1 MTVERL
7 PVLEVAS
14 LSGEVD
20 DVMRGIVDRLA
31 GLPGADGASLSTLD
45 GDTAFFRVCAG
56 ADAPLEGRTFALA
69 DTLGAECVGRG
80 NLTVFRRTTGL
91 DVDRCL
97 TPGAAAI
104 VLAPVEW
111 GGRTRG
117 ILGVRST
124 DENSFDENGVEKI
137 RMLAA
142 GASIA
147 LRNAEVV
154 EALAA
159 SERNYRQLHDRAA
172 DAVLVTHRSDTIV
185 DANAA
190 AASLLGYSVEELRA
204 MKVSE
209 MFSTAELTAL
219 PLRDDELM
227 QRGELRSERPFLRK
241 DGSEVMVEYSCR
253 VIGDGRVHTTLRDVT
268 ERRRN
273 EERLR
278 TNLGRLHA
286 IVQTQQEISS
296 LELDKEAVT
305 TTLVQRAQRLAGGD
319 GAAVQWFVDDDC
331 VFANCSGIAAPHV
344 GMRLER
350 AGSLA
355 GLAALVGE
363 ALYAPDAADDPRVNR
378 DATARLGVRSL
389 VCAPLYHDGQVQG
402 TLSVLSRRPQAFDEL
417 ALETVRLM
425 AEFVSS
431 VTRNAA
437 GLEMRRRLVEELET
451 QGLVVQYMQT
461 ALWVFDVGGDEL
473 RLEYANAASEA
484 ATGLA
489 AGEIIGQ
496 TIDEVLPAAAD
507 ELKAVLRQVHES
519 GVPID
524 AGEVEY
530 GDARIRPGIFTVKA
544 FPLAGDRIAVTFDN
558 VTEVA
563 RSRRALQESEARF
576 RGAFHSSAVGMALT
590 ALDGT
595 FVQVNDR
602 LAELLGYTVDEL
614 MQLGVAGITD
624 PGDFTVDLEYLERL
638 RSGEID
644 EFEREKQY
652 VRKDGTTLWAYL
664 TVSLIRGYDGAPTH
678 VVSHMLDI
686 TAQKEANLLFQATF
700 ENSVVPELVCDDDRR
715 LVRVNQAAA
724 DLLGVDRET
733 ALGLRVDDLFEDQTV
748 DLLWPQF
755 IEAGTLEAEAWF
767 HVPGGTKRRVE
778 FVATANVQPGVHIAV
793 VRDLTRQKELET
805 QLRQAQKM
813 EAVGRL
819 AGGIA
824 HDFNNLLTAI
834 SGYSEFLIEG
844 EEDDRLRRHAEEIK
858 RAAGR
863 AAALTGQLLAFSRR
877 QVLQPRVLDLNDVVS
892 DMDMMLR
899 RLIGEDVE
907 LVTMLDP
914 DLACVRADP
923 TQVEQVI
930 VNLAVN
936 AREAMAHGGSV
947 TIETSNVATDTG
959 SFVDLR
965 MTDTG
970 TGMTETERQQL
981 FDPFFTTKEGGT
993 GLGLATVYG
1002 IVEQSGGTIEVDS
1015 SPGNGSSFRILLPAV
1030 DAPVAERSPAPPA
1043 EAPPHGVETI
1053 LLVEDEQIVRR
1064 LVAEILESNGY
1075 RVLQAVDGPS
1085 ALELLRRHTGP
1096 VDLLVS
1102 DVVMPG
1108 MSGPEVANAVAAM
1121 RPGTQVLFISGYT
1134 DSAIGHHGVL
1144 EPGIGYLQKPFGAN
1158 DLTRAV
1164 RAILD
1169 EAPVPVG

>member
-1 MTVERL
+1 MGFGCSRPSRTRSPPKHSKERPRHDAEADVPRCGRPSGAQVDRLRAARRPWLRDRRPGGRRPRCDARDGGLAGGRGSAGPEGLATRRSRPRARRGARRRLVCRRSDRTVDWAPRHVDGARARRPPPPRRRAPPRGDRPPARHRLRDRAHASAEGVLAPRRSHAHAGSRDSAPAGALRMTVERL

-31 GLPGADGASLSTLD
+31 ALPGADGASLSTLD

-402 TLSVLSRRPQAFDEL
+402 TLSVLSRRPQAF
-417 ALETVRLM
+417 
-425 AEFVSS
+425 
-431 VTRNAA
+431 
-437 GLEMRRRLVEELET
+437 
-451 QGLVVQYMQT
+451 
-461 ALWVFDVGGDEL
+461 
-473 RLEYANAASEA
+473 
-484 ATGLA
+484 
-489 AGEIIGQ
+489 
-496 TIDEVLPAAAD
+496 
-507 ELKAVLRQVHES
+507 
-519 GVPID
+519 
-524 AGEVEY
+524 
-530 GDARIRPGIFTVKA
+530 
-544 FPLAGDRIAVTFDN
+544 
-558 VTEVA
+558 
-563 RSRRALQESEARF
+563 
-576 RGAFHSSAVGMALT
+576 
-590 ALDGT
+590 
-595 FVQVNDR
+595 
-602 LAELLGYTVDEL
+602 
-614 MQLGVAGITD
+614 
-624 PGDFTVDLEYLERL
+624 
-638 RSGEID
+638 
-644 EFEREKQY
+644 
-652 VRKDGTTLWAYL
+652 
-664 TVSLIRGYDGAPTH
+664 
-678 VVSHMLDI
+678 
-686 TAQKEANLLFQATF
+686 
-700 ENSVVPELVCDDDRR
+700 
-715 LVRVNQAAA
+715 
-724 DLLGVDRET
+724 
-733 ALGLRVDDLFEDQTV
+733 
-748 DLLWPQF
+748 
-755 IEAGTLEAEAWF
+755 
-767 HVPGGTKRRVE
+767 
-778 FVATANVQPGVHIAV
+778 
-793 VRDLTRQKELET
+793 
-805 QLRQAQKM
+805 
-813 EAVGRL
+813 
-819 AGGIA
+819 
-824 HDFNNLLTAI
+824 
-834 SGYSEFLIEG
+834 
-844 EEDDRLRRHAEEIK
+844 
-858 RAAGR
+858 
-863 AAALTGQLLAFSRR
+863 
-877 QVLQPRVLDLNDVVS
+877 
-892 DMDMMLR
+892 
-899 RLIGEDVE
+899 
-907 LVTMLDP
+907 
-914 DLACVRADP
+914 
-923 TQVEQVI
+923 
-930 VNLAVN
+930 
-936 AREAMAHGGSV
+936 
-947 TIETSNVATDTG
+947 
-959 SFVDLR
+959 
-965 MTDTG
+965 
-970 TGMTETERQQL
+970 
-981 FDPFFTTKEGGT
+981 
-993 GLGLATVYG
+993 
-1002 IVEQSGGTIEVDS
+1002 
-1015 SPGNGSSFRILLPAV
+1015 
-1030 DAPVAERSPAPPA
+1030 
-1043 EAPPHGVETI
+1043 
-1053 LLVEDEQIVRR
+1053 
-1064 LVAEILESNGY
+1064 
-1075 RVLQAVDGPS
+1075 
-1085 ALELLRRHTGP
+1085 
-1096 VDLLVS
+1096 
-1102 DVVMPG
+1102 
-1108 MSGPEVANAVAAM
+1108 
-1121 RPGTQVLFISGYT
+1121 
-1134 DSAIGHHGVL
+1134 
-1144 EPGIGYLQKPFGAN
+1144 
-1158 DLTRAV
+1158 
-1164 RAILD
+1164 
-1169 EAPVPVG
+1169 